1 MNCIFLRCKQKKG
14 LKFLYCKTKKKK
26 ISFEGCKNCSLKQFK
41 VYKKM
46 KNKSQK
52 LKQAEQKRYSIFTSN
67 LKICFMCDLDGKQVK
82 KADLHEVYGGSNRQR
97 SIKNGFVKIICRKC
111 HDDEKEI
118 IKLRK
123 ETQLEYEKNHTREE
137 FIQLIGK
144 SYLINGE
151 EKKWQK
157 EECSQKP

>member
-1 MNCIFLRCKQKKG
+1 M
-14 LKFLYCKTKKKK
+14 YCKYFT
-26 ISFEGCKNCSLKQFK
+26 
-41 VYKKM
+41 V
-46 KNKSQK
+46 KSQK
-52 LKQAEQKRYSIFTSN
+52 LKKYKFCRLNKQVIHDECKKCLKFEYRQYKTMKKKSNKLSKLEKERDKNIVKKGICQNCGRYSN
-67 LKICFMCDLDGKQVK
+67 RLDP
-82 KADLHEVYGGSNRQR
+82 HEVYGGSNRQR